1 MKILALDTS
10 TEACSAAVYADKQVY
25 AQFALTPREH
35 TRLILPMVE
44 KVLGDAGLRLQDV
57 DAIAVGRGPG
67 AFTGIRIGVG
77 VAQGLAMAADKP
89 ILPVSTLAALAQQA
103 YVQQGAT
110 QVLAALDARMQEV
123 YWGQYSLKDG
133 IMQLQGEEQVCAPTN
148 TPIPESS
155 AWFASGHGWSAYA
168 EVLQGRFADKLSG
181 IDTAALPN
189 AEFMLPLAIADW
201 QAGKAV
207 PPEDA
212 QPVYLRN
219 KIALTVQ
226 EQRNN
231 KA

>member
-44 KVLGDAGLRLQDV
+44 KVLGDADLRLQDV

-207 PPEDA
+207 TPEDA